1 MGLSI
6 FIFPVT
12 QVFLASSQPPAFV
25 HLRAEALWK
34 GVVLA
39 AVVEMS
45 RRTGLVPK
53 QIHFTTA
60 PPVPELGKR
69 KEGLARL
76 TAFGA
81 QLPLCSHS

>member
-1 MGLSI
+1 M
-6 FIFPVT
+6 T
-12 QVFLASSQPPAFV
+12 QVFLASSQTPAFV

-53 QIHFTTA
+53 QIHFTTTA

-69 KEGLARL
+69 REGLAHL